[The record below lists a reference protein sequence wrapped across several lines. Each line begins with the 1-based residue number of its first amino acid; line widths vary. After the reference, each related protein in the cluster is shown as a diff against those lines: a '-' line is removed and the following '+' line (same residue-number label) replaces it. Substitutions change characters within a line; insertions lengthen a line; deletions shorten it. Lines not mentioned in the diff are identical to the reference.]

1 MATER
6 KCGKC
11 KGSGIYRYASGAE
24 GHCSRCSGK
33 GRYTPATAEEKAA
46 RASWDRAYTAMA
58 HMPRTFTAEGVGP
71 AQFRR
76 GVLAGLEALG
86 EREPQRL
93 PALYAAVDAG
103 RLADVAVALYRYGQ
117 EG

>member
-1 MATER
+1 MAKVHR
-6 KCGKC
+6 YCGG
-11 KGSGIYRYASGAE
+11 KGYVRLASGGD
-24 GHCSRCSGK
+24 GHCFGCNGT
-33 GRYTPATAEEKAA
+33 GTYTPATTEQREA
-46 RASWDRAYTAMA
+46 RANWNRAYDAMA
-58 HMPRTFTAEGVGP
+58 QMPRTFTGAQGVGP
-71 AQFRR
+71 ARFRR
-76 GVLAGLEALG
+76 GVLTGLEALA

>member
-33 GRYTPATAEEKAA
+33 GRYTPATTEQREA
-46 RASWDRAYTAMA
+46 RANWHRAYDAMA
-58 HMPRTFTAEGVGP
+58 YMPRTFTVEGVGP
-71 AQFRR
+71 ARFRS
-76 GVLAGLEALG
+76 GVLAGLEELAQ
-86 EREPQRL
+86 REPQRL

-103 RLADVAVALYRYGQ
+103 RLADVAVSLYRYGQ